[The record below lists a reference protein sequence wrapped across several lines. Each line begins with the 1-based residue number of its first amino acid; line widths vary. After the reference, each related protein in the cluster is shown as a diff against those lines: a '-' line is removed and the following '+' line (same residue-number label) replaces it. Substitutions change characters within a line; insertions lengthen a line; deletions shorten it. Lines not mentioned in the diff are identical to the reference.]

1 MDFLQNL
8 FAERIGGV
16 NYGKATEIYKFEKI
30 KRAKRSAM
38 LAHPDVELI
47 DMGVGEPDAM
57 AFKEVVDAL
66 CEAAKKPS
74 NRGYADNGGILFK
87 TAVKN
92 YMKSVF
98 NVELDAEREIV
109 HSIGSKAALSILP
122 SCFINPKD
130 VVIMTVPGY
139 PIFGTHAKYLGGEVF
154 NLKLL
159 PENNFLPKLSDIPS
173 DVLKRAKVFVINYP
187 NNPTGASATE
197 SFYRELV
204 DFAKKNE
211 IIIISDAAYSS
222 LAFDEK
228 PLSILQIKGAK
239 DVALELHSLSKSHNM
254 TGWRIGWVCGNP
266 LLVKA
271 YADVKDNTDSGQFLA
286 IQEAATTA
294 LGNPDITRQIA
305 KKYSRRMDILISALS
320 ELGFDAKKPKAGFFL
335 YFKAPKAAVSKSGTV
350 REFKNAED
358 FSEWLITE
366 NLISSV
372 PWDDAGAHVR
382 FSVTFSAPTPEDEI
396 KIVNEIKNRLKEY
409 TFQI

>member
-8 FAERIGGV
+8 FAERIGGA

-38 LAHPDVELI
+38 LARPDVELI
-47 DMGVGEPDAM
+47 DMGVGEPDEM
-57 AFKEVVDAL
+57 AFKEVVEAL
-66 CEAAKKPS
+66 YEAAKKPS
-74 NRGYADNGGILFK
+74 NRGYADNGGTLFK

-92 YMKSVF
+92 YMKRTF
-98 NVELDAEREIV
+98 GVELDAEKEIV

-122 SCFINPKD
+122 NCFINPRD
-130 VVIMTVPGY
+130 VAIMTVPGY

-159 PENNFLPKLSDIPS
+159 PENNFLPNLSDIPK
-173 DVLKRAKVFVINYP
+173 DILRRAKTFVVNYP
-187 NNPTGASATE
+187 NNPTGASATRE
-197 SFYRELV
+197 FYRELV

-211 IIIISDAAYSS
+211 IIIVSDAAYSS
-222 LAFDEK
+222 LAFDDK
-228 PLSILQIKGAK
+228 PISILQIKGAK
-239 DVALELHSLSKSHNM
+239 DVAIELHSLSKSHNM
-254 TGWRIGWVCGNP
+254 TGWRIGWACGNP

-286 IQEAATTA
+286 IQEAAAAA
-294 LGNPDITRQIA
+294 LDNPAITRQIA

-335 YFKAPKAAVSKSGTV
+335 YFKAPKAAVSKSGKI

-358 FSEWLITE
+358 FSQWLITE

-372 PWDDAGAHVR
+372 PWDDAGAYVR
-382 FSVTFSAPTPEDEI
+382 FSATFSATSPEDEI
-396 KIVNEIKNRLKEY
+396 RTVNEIKNRLKEY
-409 TFQI
+409 SFQI